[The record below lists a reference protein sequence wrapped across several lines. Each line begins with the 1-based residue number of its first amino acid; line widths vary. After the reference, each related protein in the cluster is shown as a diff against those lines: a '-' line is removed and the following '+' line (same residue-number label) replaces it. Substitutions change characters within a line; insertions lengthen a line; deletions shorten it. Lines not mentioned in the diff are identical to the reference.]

1 MSYKH
6 ATDEINILRNLL
18 RTQRVNNLLYGYDSL
33 SDTNINRIT
42 CLFSESTNIPYTGV
56 GDTGATGVG
65 DTGATGV
72 GVTGATGDTE
82 ATASRYSTC
91 STGFMEDICGIDD
104 IELTE
109 LTDSSESP
117 ITPK

>member
-65 DTGATGV
+65 
-72 GVTGATGDTE
+72 VTGATGDTE